1 MWWRS
6 IRALALWCLFALAAS
21 GQAAQ
26 ARADFPAGSTCHIFT
41 GKTDSYKSAAMRLED
56 WSCQSS
62 QWSDKQ
68 PTAWVRFDLAG
79 RVEPRM
85 LVTRISRF
93 EALTIGVVGASGK
106 ARWRRYGLHDV
117 HPLVSGFRF
126 AIHLPHV
133 PADARAV
140 VLRIDRPGNAAILS
154 EARITGKE
162 AVPGWSEGTMLWI
175 AAVCG
180 LLVAPLAFNVAFWNV
195 LRERF
200 VIWHFTMAMGMLGY
214 TLVSSGLVNRL
225 IVLDVGNLA
234 ILNPLLFALPI
245 AAGGF
250 FSADFLEDKV
260 LSGRLRGLLR
270 LSGFWTLTTAIP
282 LSIWQTELYPYG
294 NTLYFLAYVPTLAI
308 FMAAMTQAAWRRS
321 RAVRF
326 QLIGWSPLIVIGM
339 ERILRGM
346 GLYGSAYELDQ
357 MIYLAIAVE
366 IMMTALG
373 VADRF
378 MIIRHQRDRA
388 RIEALAMEGQAE
400 RDPLTGLY
408 NRRAVEPRFGELH
421 DHGYVTLAVIDLD
434 HFKAINDTHGHAVG
448 DKVLCA
454 TAAALAPDDDTLAMR
469 LGGEEFMLLL
479 RGPDAAARA
488 ERRRQAITAR
498 VAIDVPG
505 LNRPVTAS
513 MGLVEYPV
521 GGAIDADFARLYA
534 HCDRLLYEA
543 KHAGRNRSMTERM
556 QGFAK
561 PPRKRRVRA

>member
-1 MWWRS
+1 MLWRS
-6 IRALALWCLFALAAS
+6 IRALALWCLFALVAS
-21 GQAAQ
+21 GQPAQ
-26 ARADFPAGSTCHIFT
+26 ARADFPAGSVCHIFT
-41 GKTDSYKSAAMRLED
+41 GESESYKSVAMRLGD
-56 WSCQSS
+56 WTCRSS
-62 QWSDKQ
+62 QWSASQ
-68 PTAWVRFDLAG
+68 PTAWVRFDLTG
-79 RVEPRM
+79 QPPPRM
-85 LVTRISRF
+85 LATRISRF
-93 EALTIGVVGASGK
+93 EALTVGVVGASGK
-106 ARWRRYGLHDV
+106 ARWRHYGLADV
-117 HPLVSGFRF
+117 HPQMSGFRF
-126 AIHLPHV
+126 AIHLPPV

-154 EARITGKE
+154 EAKLTGTSVE
-162 AVPGWSEGTMLWI
+162 PGWSEGTMLLI

-180 LLVAPLAFNVAFWNV
+180 LLIAPLAFNVAFWNV

-200 VIWHFTMAMGMLGY
+200 VIWHFAMALGMLGY
-214 TLVSSGLVNRL
+214 TLVSSGLINRL
-225 IVLDVGNLA
+225 LPLDVGVLA
-234 ILNPLLFALPI
+234 ILNPFLFALPI

-250 FSADFLEDKV
+250 FSADFLEDDA
-260 LSGRLRGLLR
+260 LSDRLRSLVR
-270 LSGFWTLTTAIP
+270 LCGYWTLATALP
-282 LSIWQTELYPYG
+282 LSFWQTELYPYG
-294 NTLYFLAYVPTLAI
+294 NTLYFLAYVPTLLI
-308 FMAAMTQAAWRRS
+308 FVSAMAQAAWRGS

-326 QLIGWSPLIVIGM
+326 QLIGWSPLIAIGI
-339 ERILRGM
+339 ERILRGT
-346 GLYGSAYELDQ
+346 GLYGSTYELDQ

-388 RIEALAMEGQAE
+388 RIEAQAMEGRAE
-400 RDPLTGLY
+400 RDPLTGLL
-408 NRRAVEPRFGELH
+408 NRRAVEPRFVELH
-421 DHGYVTLAVIDLD
+421 EQGYVTLAVIDLD

-479 RGPDAAARA
+479 RGVDAAARA

-543 KHAGRNRSMTERM
+543 KHAGRNRAMTERM

-561 PPRKRRVRA
+561 PLRKRRARA